1 MENETTNSN
10 LADFGA
16 RLTAFCVD
24 AGLMAAGYVV
34 TIKLFFP
41 AHSLFMHPKAQ
52 LWTAVW
58 TALFLVYQAFFSCEG
73 RRTAGKA
80 LAGIRVVGA
89 DGEPLGL
96 AKAAGRSAMYLVSSI
111 FNLGFIWALFDS
123 KGRAWHD
130 MAVGSQVLSDAPPSP
145 ARLMGLRVAACACLA
160 VLSGAWYW
168 NNVMS
173 VRLLKAEHDSFTST
187 GLEEFRMLE
196 KRHFKRHGRYAETL
210 TDLASVSSEPQAF
223 LNETKVLFEDLRI
236 TATATGYT
244 IVGRA
249 TDPAKTRIAFT
260 GP

>member
-1 MENETTNSN
+1 MENENTQDN

-24 AGLMAAGYVV
+24 AGLMAVGYVV

-41 AHSLFMHPKAQ
+41 AHELFMHPKAQ

-58 TALFLVYQAFFSCEG
+58 TGMFLVYQAFLSCEG

-89 DGEPLGL
+89 DGEPLGV

-123 KGRAWHD
+123 KSRAWHD
-130 MAVGSQVLSDAPPSP
+130 MAVGSRVISDAPPSP
-145 ARLMGLRVAACACLA
+145 GRLIGLRVAACACLA

-168 NNVMS
+168 NNVLS
-173 VRLLKAEHDSFTST
+173 ERRVTADHDSFSSA
-187 GLEEFRMLE
+187 GLTEIRILE
-196 KRHFKRHGRYAETL
+196 KIHFSRHGRYAESL
-210 TDLASVSSEPQAF
+210 TDLAAVSTEPQAF
-223 LNETKVLFEDLRI
+223 LKGTKVLFEDLRI
-236 TATATGYT
+236 TTTPTSYT

-249 TDPAKTRIAFT
+249 TDPAKTRVAFT